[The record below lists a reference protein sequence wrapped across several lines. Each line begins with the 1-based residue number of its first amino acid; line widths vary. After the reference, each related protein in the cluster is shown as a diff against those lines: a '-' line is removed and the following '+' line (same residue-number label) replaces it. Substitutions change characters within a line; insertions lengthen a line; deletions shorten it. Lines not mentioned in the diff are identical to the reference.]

1 MTTDTATLFFAM
13 LAVLAQLTVIATA
26 LFAIGARLSPSMD
39 RAWQTVREAVG
50 PQALGLASAVAFTC
64 MAGSLY
70 LSEVA
75 HFLPCRLCWL
85 QRFAMYPLGPLL
97 AVAAIKKWYGVRWSA
112 IALAAAGACVS
123 VYHLLIERYPS
134 LEGSTSCDPNNP
146 CSIIWVKRFGYL
158 TIPGMALS
166 GFALIIT
173 LLLLARPSSAAPA
186 SAPTLAQEAP

>member
-26 LFAIGARLSPSMD
+26 LFAIGARVTPSIG
-39 RAWQTVREAVG
+39 RAWQTMRASVG
-50 PQALGLASAVAFTC
+50 PQGLGLASAVAFTC

>member
-1 MTTDTATLFFAM
+1 MTVETMTLFFAL
-13 LAVLAQLTVIATA
+13 LAVTAQVLVLAA
-26 LFAIGARLSPSMD
+26 LVVGLGSEWSETLD
-39 RAWQTVREAVG
+39 RAWTATRNAIG
-50 PQALGLASAVAFTC
+50 PQAMGLAAAVAFTC
-64 MAGSLY
+64 TAGSLY

-85 QRFAMYPLGPLL
+85 QRFAMYPLGPIL
-97 AVAAIKKWYGVRWSA
+97 AVSAVMGWYRVRRYAIGL
-112 IALAAAGACVS
+112 ALAGACVS
-123 VYHLLIERYPS
+123 VYHLLIERYPT

-173 LLLLARPSSAAPA
+173 LLVIARPAPEN
-186 SAPTLAQEAP
+186 PNDVAQEAP

>member
-1 MTTDTATLFFAM
+1 MTVETMTLFFAL
-13 LAVLAQLTVIATA
+13 LAVTAQVLVFAA
-26 LFAIGARLSPSMD
+26 LLVGLGSEWSETLD
-39 RAWQTVREAVG
+39 RAWQATRAAIG
-50 PQALGLASAVAFTC
+50 PQAMGLAAAVAFTC
-64 MAGSLY
+64 TAGSLY

-85 QRFAMYPLGPLL
+85 QRFAMYPLGPIL
-97 AVAAIKKWYGVRWSA
+97 AVSAAMRWYRVRRYA
-112 IALAAAGACVS
+112 IGLATAGACVS
-123 VYHLLIERYPS
+123 VYHLLIERYPT

-173 LLLLARPSSAAPA
+173 LLVLARPAPDDDL
-186 SAPTLAQEAP
+186 SPNDPAQEAP